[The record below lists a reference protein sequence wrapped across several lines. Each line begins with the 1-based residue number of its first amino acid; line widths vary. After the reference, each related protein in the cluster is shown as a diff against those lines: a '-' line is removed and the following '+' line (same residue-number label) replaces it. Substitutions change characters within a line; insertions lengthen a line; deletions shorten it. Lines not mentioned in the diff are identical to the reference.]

1 MRLDKLLGSQT
12 DLSRKEARAV
22 IKDGLVRVDGVVVTD
37 PGAGVEP
44 SQKII
49 VAGTELSFKEHL
61 YLMLNKP
68 EGVISAT
75 EDRSRPTVLDLVPPE
90 LYRDGLFPAGRLD
103 ADTTGFVLLTDD
115 GGFAHDILSPKH
127 HVQKTY
133 VATLADPV
141 TAECLAAV
149 AEGVELKDGTRCLP
163 AEVRTLS
170 EHTVE
175 LKLVEG
181 KYHQVKRMFAATG
194 NRVVALTR
202 TAIGMVPLDPDLAPG
217 ACRELSEE
225 EVASLKNRK
234 SSNF

>member
-1 MRLDKLLGSQT
+1 MRLDKFLGSQT
-12 DLSRKEARAV
+12 DLSRKEARGV
-22 IKDGLVRVDGVVVTD
+22 IKDGLVRVDGVVITD

-44 SQKII
+44 SQRVS
-49 VAGTELSFKEHL
+49 VAGSELSFKEHL

-68 EGVISAT
+68 KGVISAT
-75 EDRSRPTVLDLVPPE
+75 EDRSRPTVLDLVSPE

-115 GGFAHDILSPKH
+115 GGFAHNILSPKH

-141 TAECLAAV
+141 TSECLTAV
-149 AEGVELKDGTRCLP
+149 AVGIELKDGTRCLP
-163 AEVRTLS
+163 AEVRALS
-170 EHTVE
+170 EYTVE

-181 KYHQVKRMFAATG
+181 KYHQVKRMFAAAG

-202 TAIGMVPLDPDLAPG
+202 TSIGKLPLDPDLAPG
-217 ACRELSEE
+217 ECRELSED
-225 EVASLKNRK
+225 EVSLLNT
-234 SSNF
+234 